1 MSSIIDRLH
10 LLCTRISKPTA
21 IIGVLG
27 LFMIA
32 IITIISVTAREVF
45 SYPIIW
51 GLDIAGLIIIIV
63 VATCFPTGVML
74 RKHVAIEFL
83 GAALGR
89 KWTQR
94 LDFFGALVTA
104 IALTVLAWQMT
115 VVAGQEV
122 AYNTSTIVVRIPTGP
137 VWWLAA
143 VIVWVTVPMQFIVA
157 LYIASGKYGKARKK
171 DHL

>member
-1 MSSIIDRLH
+1 MSSSIDRLH
-10 LLCTRISKPTA
+10 TLATRISKPTA

-32 IITIISVTAREVF
+32 VITIVSVTARAVF
-45 SYPIIW
+45 SYPIVW
-51 GLDIAGLIIIIV
+51 GHDIASLIIIIV

-83 GAALGR
+83 GHALGR
-89 KWTQR
+89 KWSQR

-115 VVAGQEV
+115 VIAGQEV
-122 AYNTSTIVVRIPTGP
+122 AYNTSTIVARIPTGP

-143 VIVWVTVPMQFIVA
+143 VIVWITVPMQFIVT
-157 LYIASGKYGKARKK
+157 LYIAAGKYRKK
-171 DHL
+171 PKEDQL